1 LPSKAC
7 TSPWLVARDS
17 LEAARALLPKRPTT
31 RGPSAE
37 VLGSLEQY
45 REYLEHSELELALE
59 ELESL
64 GELNAMPASFW
75 GLLKKAAD
83 SLEMPEHSNYYA
95 GKI

>member
-1 LPSKAC
+1 MI
-7 TSPWLVARDS
+7 RD
-17 LEAARALLPKRPTT
+17 LERRVKRLE
-31 RGPSAE
+31 RENQELRDRNAE
-37 VLGSLEQY
+37 LGQPA
-45 REYLEHSELELALE
+45 SERLQHQLE

-95 GKI
+95 AKI